1 MKSMRKI
8 LLSVATKSVLITW
21 GLIASAFAVSQPS
34 ISPEMAWFKPQLIE
48 NNDAI
53 CDSLLADATDK
64 FFSEVPD
71 SEFYSFYK
79 LRGRGVH
86 NIKGLKLLGGQ
97 EVSELQAY
105 GTTFYL
111 HSYRHP
117 GCGGACEAYQ
127 SLVSPTPFSA
137 DADRSFLSK
146 QAALAPPADSYD
158 YLVAQSETKIP
169 YLLVSGDYGTAKHTL
184 KTYRLSEQGQWKAAC
199 VISFK
204 PDLSAVSQQG
214 LRDVKVAVQQLEQA
228 ANNMRLGAGYCG
240 SMHTHLRWGALLTE
254 KLEQTLYRPWS
265 VKSAGTYHGNAFGL
279 YEHVIENLKIW
290 SLTGIQAAQ
299 AFDMYSKQLIDSK
312 QEMAT
317 FYRHSYQWS
326 EPYASK
332 MADEALTGAVAY
344 GFGFYMYNT
353 GFYEKEGA
361 LREAILHK
369 APMDEVKKL
378 ASDIDSDDS
387 QCCAD
392 YGSKETLL
400 NIAINY
406 PEALQY
412 LLELGLDPNQ
422 QNEFGKT
429 PLMYAAQSNQLESVA
444 ILLNKKADPNLS
456 TIIPQDTCY
465 YTLSKSGMRAL
476 HYAVR
481 YASSELIKLLIENGA
496 DPIVTTSEQTGGY
509 PIDWMHKYTSAG
521 AEEVNANI
529 PADEIPALEK
539 LLALPT
545 AEEMGKLVLKLNAE
559 AEKAYAE
566 KNLKEAYVLT
576 QKVLQL
582 QPVNERALSNLGLI
596 ALKLEKTEIAL
607 EAIQKLIDHGTD
619 KKMIANAWYNYGMIC
634 DATKSRVYYNGQSYC
649 ASTRVHNY
657 LSSYVAAPSEVRKNK
672 LLEVID
678 SSPKVCHFKTGKI
691 KVLTECGSSPW
702 KNKICVVYPSET
714 AMDLSGF
721 SGTYKN
727 PIVTKKNVTV
737 TEDTP
742 VYLNKAAE
750 AYDMGDKSFGVYY
763 PKGRLSLPIKW
774 DGEVCN
780 EDFSVSVQ

>member
-1 MKSMRKI
+1 MKSNRMI
-8 LLSVATKSVLITW
+8 LGDLVVKSVLITLL
-21 GLIASAFAVSQPS
+21 LIANAFAESQLS
-34 ISPEMAWFKPQLIE
+34 ISPETAWFKPQLKE
-48 NNDAI
+48 SNDAI
-53 CDSLLADATDK
+53 CDGLLADATDK
-64 FFSEVPD
+64 FFSVMPD
-71 SEFYSFYK
+71 SEFYDFYK
-79 LRGRGVH
+79 LKNRGVH
-86 NIKGLKLLGGQ
+86 SIQNLKLLGGQ

-127 SLVSPTPFSA
+127 SLVSPTPYSA

-158 YLVAQSETKIP
+158 YLIAQSETKIP

-184 KTYRLSEQGQWKAAC
+184 KTYKLSEQGQWKAAC

-204 PDLSAVSQQG
+204 PDLSTASQQG
-214 LRDVKVAVQQLEQA
+214 LRDVKAAVQQLEQA

-312 QEMAT
+312 QEMAK

-422 QNEFGKT
+422 QNTFGKT
-429 PLMYAAQSNQLESVA
+429 PLMYAAQSNQLESIA

-456 TIIPQDTCY
+456 TIIPEDTCY

-481 YASSELIKLLIENGA
+481 YASPELIKLLIENGA
-496 DPIVTTSEQTGGY
+496 DPIVTTSEQAGGY
-509 PIDWMHKYTSAG
+509 PIDWLHKYTAAD
-521 AEEVNANI
+521 AEEPNANI
-529 PADEIPALEK
+529 PASEIPALEK

-545 AEEMGKLVLKLNAE
+545 AEEMKKLVLKFNAG

-566 KNLKEAYVLT
+566 KNLQEAYGLT
-576 QKVLQL
+576 QKALQL
-582 QPVNERALSNLGLI
+582 QPTNERALSNLGLI
-596 ALKLEKTEIAL
+596 AIKLEKNEIAL
-607 EAIQKLIDHGTD
+607 EAIKKLIDHGTD
-619 KKMIANAWYNYGMIC
+619 KKMVANAWYNYGIIC
-634 DATKSRVYYNGQSYC
+634 DITEKRVYYNGNAYC
-649 ASTRVHNY
+649 TSSRVYNY
-657 LSSYVAAPSEVRKNK
+657 LSSYLTTPNETRKNK
-672 LLEVID
+672 LFEVID
-678 SSPKVCHFKTGKI
+678 GSPKVCHFKNGKVT
-691 KVLTECGSSPW
+691 VLTECSSFVGR
-702 KNKICVVYPSET
+702 NQICVIYPSD
-714 AMDLSGF
+714 MQIDLSGF
-721 SGTYKN
+721 NGTYKKL
-727 PIVTKKNVTV
+727 VKTTANVTV
-737 TEDTP
+737 TEEIP
-742 VYLNKAAE
+742 VYLSKSSQLHVI
-750 AYDMGDKSFGVYY
+750 GDETFGIYRPDGNLY
-763 PKGRLSLPIKW
+763 LPIKW
-774 DGEVCN
+774 DGETCN
-780 EDFSVSVQ
+780 EDFSVVEQ